1 MAKYSNRQDGYPAFL
16 FYPNDWL
23 ASPDLN
29 SCSLEAQ
36 GLWIKML
43 CIMYLSPKRG
53 VLLLS
58 SGKQI
63 ESKTLAKMCGI
74 DEQTI
79 SKLLKELE
87 EAGVFSRLD
96 NQAIYNRRMY
106 REGQISEARREAGR
120 LGGKKQNKS
129 KDGSKTEASVE
140 NEYYIN
146 IENKNNKEKE
156 GDCKEEGKEKIDKK
170 QVEEFFERVWQ
181 AYPKRKGK
189 KVGKKECWEFVK
201 EKIKP
206 TEWDDLLKATE
217 NYAKSDE
224 SVEGYARDPI
234 RFLKKEYWRDWVDV
248 ELSGKIK
255 FNEDKEFIC
264 ADCKQ
269 IKQKS
274 EREYGEDGS
283 ARCRSC
289 HQKYIENWKKEKE
302 MDIQK
307 AKEEWQRLSPEQK
320 EKRKELF
327 RKLNIPIPAWM
338 GGG

>member
-1 MAKYSNRQDGYPAFL
+1 MAKRFTENTKWEDTWFRKLPPKAKL
-16 FYPNDWL
+16 FWFFILDKCDVAGFWEEDWEL
-23 ASPDLN
+23 ATFYIGEQVDESILEVFEGRIEKINGKKLWIVKFIEFQYGNLN
-29 SCSLEAQ
+29 SKVNLHKKIIGTLKQ
-36 GLWIKML
+36 YGLWERVKKGL
-43 CIMYLSPKRG
+43 
-53 VLLLS
+53 
-58 SGKQI
+58 GKN
-63 ESKTLAKMCGI
+63 SVRV
-74 DEQTI
+74 
-79 SKLLKELE
+79 KEGFGKGSVRVKEPLQDKDKE
-87 EAGVFSRLD
+87 KDKEI
-96 NQAIYNRRMY
+96 IY
-106 REGQISEARREAGR
+106 I
-120 LGGKKQNKS
+120 
-129 KDGSKTEASVE
+129 
-140 NEYYIN
+140 
-146 IENKNNKEKE
+146 EKE

-307 AKEEWQRLSPEQK
+307 AKEDWQRLGPDQK